1 MRHNKKDP
9 KTGRFVSI
17 KKKRINESLFL
28 LPILLFLIV
37 SAGIIFMLHLSA
49 TGITYIVV
57 SEQELLGSYEAPAI
71 VEQIV
76 EPVVIE
82 KEAPRE
88 PIRIYRGTSIE
99 IID

>member
-9 KTGRFVSI
+9 KTGRFVSV
-17 KKKRINESLFL
+17 KKKRINKSLFL

-37 SAGIIFMLHLSA
+37 SAGIVFMLHLRA
-49 TGITYIVV
+49 TEITYIVI

-71 VEQIV
+71 VKQIV

-82 KEAPRE
+82 KEVPRE
-88 PIRIYRGTSIE
+88 PIRIYRGASIE